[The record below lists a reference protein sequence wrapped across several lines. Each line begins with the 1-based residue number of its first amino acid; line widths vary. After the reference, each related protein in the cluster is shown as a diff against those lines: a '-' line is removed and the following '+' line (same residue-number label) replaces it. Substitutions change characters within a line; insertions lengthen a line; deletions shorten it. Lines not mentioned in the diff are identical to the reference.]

1 MQFIAMKDSDP
12 AAALKMLLSSKG
24 NKDQNKSAS
33 HHSSSTA
40 SDSEICS
47 TVRQDSLLL
56 KLHTDYINQDVF
68 SLIEATPSSA
78 FSHLGFL
85 KKFHN
90 PMTDGATL
98 SKVIQLEN
106 LIDGFTQA
114 IQKRTINALKL
125 EAQTHAHAALVEKAK
140 TAQANVERL
149 EKEIE
154 SNAEITEYNQ
164 NIAAWENEIAELN
177 LKIQS
182 LNAKI
187 DAEKVKRDE
196 AKANISSAVKA
207 RIDKEANEGI
217 KFFSASAAVD
227 EEIKNLVD
235 SNMVLDAEVSSF
247 KNLYEDLK
255 KQFNV

>member
-1 MQFIAMKDSDP
+1 MTVNDEDNLAQDVGTNDVEANLDGNDKDPEIEDIPTTNFDSEETIPAHPAESTQSSEGTDVEMAFDNEDEAMPEAAEGGSEILPVSSTSKLSADIGLSEMQFIAMKDSDP

-114 IQKRTINALKL
+114 IQRRKTNAMKL
-125 EAQTHAHAALVEKAK
+125 EA
-140 TAQANVERL
+140 
-149 EKEIE
+149 
-154 SNAEITEYNQ
+154 
-164 NIAAWENEIAELN
+164 
-177 LKIQS
+177 
-182 LNAKI
+182 
-187 DAEKVKRDE
+187 
-196 AKANISSAVKA
+196 
-207 RIDKEANEGI
+207 
-217 KFFSASAAVD
+217 
-227 EEIKNLVD
+227 
-235 SNMVLDAEVSSF
+235 
-247 KNLYEDLK
+247 
-255 KQFNV
+255 